1 MMVSRAEHMQFCKRR
16 AREYI
21 DAGLL
26 DQAVTSMMSDL
37 RNHPETMPVA
47 RNAHLGMI
55 GLNDAMKGDADAV
68 RRFIEGFTE

>member
-1 MMVSRAEHMQFCKRR
+1 VTTRAEHIQFCKRR

-21 DAGLL
+21 NAGLL

-37 RNHPETMPVA
+37 RNHPETEGMA

-55 GLNDAMKGDADAV
+55 GLMDAKAGDRDAV
-68 RRFIEGFTE
+68 SRFIEGFSE